1 MTNFLAIDASTYVG
15 SVAIL
20 TDSGALVAEA
30 EAAMRGAEEER
41 LMPAVAALVERSGI
55 SPSDL
60 AGVICGAGP
69 GSFTSLRI
77 AASIA
82 KGMASGLGIPLFA
95 VSSLLL
101 IPAGVSPAP
110 APGHYLAL
118 LDAMRGD
125 FHALRCTVSA
135 RGQIDA
141 VGEVTLCSSDDL
153 SGTASGSQDEP
164 VEIGPG
170 RAIDAFPRARG
181 VARLMARILAGG
193 PVDIGNW
200 EPLYGRLA
208 EAEVRLRAATSNSAL
223 QQS

>member
-1 MTNFLAIDASTYVG
+1 MRSYLAIDASTYVG
-15 SVAIL
+15 SAAIV
-20 TDSGALVAEA
+20 TEAGALIAET

-41 LMPAVAALVERSGI
+41 LMPAVAALVERSSI
-55 SPSDL
+55 NTSDL

-82 KGMASGLGIPLFA
+82 KGIASGLGIPIFA

-101 IPAGVSPAP
+101 IPAALSPAP
-110 APGHYLAL
+110 APGQYLAL

-135 RGQIDA
+135 NGQIDPM
-141 VGEVTLCSSDDL
+141 GEVAMLSSDDL
-153 SGTASGSQDEP
+153 SRAAGEARGAAT
-164 VEIGPG
+164 EIGPG

-181 VARLMARILAGG
+181 VARLMARILDGG
-193 PVDIGNW
+193 PVDINEW
-200 EPLYGRLA
+200 EPLYGRMA
-208 EAEVRLRAATSNSAL
+208 EAEVRLRAATSSPAL
-223 QQS
+223 RQP